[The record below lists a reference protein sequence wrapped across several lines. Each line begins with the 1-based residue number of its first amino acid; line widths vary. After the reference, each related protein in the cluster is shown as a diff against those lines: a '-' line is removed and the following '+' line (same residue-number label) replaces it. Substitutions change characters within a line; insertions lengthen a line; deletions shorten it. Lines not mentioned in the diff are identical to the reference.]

1 MTQPP
6 VGSLYLSYS
15 FLFNETLQYYTIL
28 LLLLICK
35 KLISL
40 CIISFLLNRKMIW
53 PNLLTQDQLSRNSG
67 NLPRIFIMLVA
78 ELTPYVISETLIEDE
93 IRGQNLYC
101 QPVSLF
107 PNNKSC
113 SRHKLFQNFGFD
125 ECEVW

>member
-1 MTQPP
+1 MQEIDFF
-6 VGSLYLSYS
+6 V
-15 FLFNETLQYYTIL
+15 YYFVST
-28 LLLLICK
+28 K
-35 KLISL
+35 QKDDMAKSVDPGPT
-40 CIISFLLNRKMIW
+40 FF
-53 PNLLTQDQLSRNSG
+53 RNSG